1 MGDDLSGSKFM
12 ESLVGLKIKTP
23 LNKKLLLSVL
33 TRNYS
38 NKNVAGLEVV
48 KIYPNVPDQ
57 TAWAARD
64 V

>member
-48 KIYPNVPDQ
+48 KIYPNVPEQ
-57 TAWAARD
+57 IARAARD